1 MKNNHLGQELSM
13 VNVLKRSFP
22 GEDKVKQSEVHKK
35 VEEISDRFY
44 WQLPSQRQNIAF
56 LYLCISK
63 VVLSVYPS
71 ILLWILISSFFFFFS
86 CLVLLKRKSGMF
98 TSQWIVHIFMFVA
111 MAIPCRFHWATFS
124 KRSLFISILQCK
136 LLVFL
141 MAIILSSVPLPFSFL
156 IYTPLS
162 ATSLQ
167 SYC

>member
-71 ILLWILISSFFFFFS
+71 ILLWILISSFFFFFFHVLF
-86 CLVLLKRKSGMF
+86 CLKENLVCLQVNELSTFLCLWPWLYPAGFTELHLARGLCLLAFYSAN
-98 TSQWIVHIFMFVA
+98 SW
-111 MAIPCRFHWATFS
+111 FS
-124 KRSLFISILQCK
+124 WWL
-136 LLVFL
+136 
-141 MAIILSSVPLPFSFL
+141 
-156 IYTPLS
+156 
-162 ATSLQ
+162 
-167 SYC
+167 